1 MTREEEHVLIG
12 RVLNGD
18 RAAFEPLVLENQK
31 NVYNLALRMTGS
43 EEDALDVSQE
53 VFIKAYSSLGS
64 FRGESRLG
72 FWLYRLTY
80 NMCIDLSRKKKR
92 ENTSSIT
99 YLDDAGEES
108 DLEIPDLRH
117 LPEDEAERA
126 ELRRAV
132 SAAIDC
138 LTPEHRNMLLLR
150 EVSGLSYAEI
160 ARALTLNEGTVKSR
174 LARARIKL
182 CEILVRS
189 GTFEPPHRQL
199 NEKGA
204 KGHD

>member
-1 MTREEEHVLIG
+1 MTREEEHALIG

-53 VFIKAYSSLGS
+53 VFIKAYSSLAS

-132 SAAIDC
+132 SAATRGC
-138 LTPEHRNMLLLR
+138 T
-150 EVSGLSYAEI
+150 
-160 ARALTLNEGTVKSR
+160 
-174 LARARIKL
+174 
-182 CEILVRS
+182 
-189 GTFEPPHRQL
+189 
-199 NEKGA
+199 
-204 KGHD
+204 